1 MKIVAEVIPG
11 RVHGLS
17 GYLPDIAGL
26 ADAIDIPESPLG
38 IPHPNSVATAAFIKA
53 AYGCEVIPHVRLAD
67 LSEVSLLSLA
77 YAARAYGAY
86 GLVILR
92 GEGGGGSFASSED
105 AAKAVHSAKGLEGLK
120 LGAILSLRFNDGDI
134 LTRAAGSFEFFLV
147 TRLNPRNPLGR
158 AEVLEAVR
166 GLGKE
171 VFPYIIVATPE
182 NADVVTRVGQ
192 PCVNEERLPELV
204 EVLEGVVD
212 GVIVSVPH
220 DRAGLLRCLKALRR
234 R

>member
-1 MKIVAEVIPG
+1 LKIVAEVIPG

-17 GYLPDIAGL
+17 GYLPDVAGL
-26 ADAIDIPESPLG
+26 ADAIDVPESPLG

-53 AYGCEVIPHVRLAD
+53 AYGCDVIPHVRLAD
-67 LSEVSLLSLA
+67 LNEVSLLSLA
-77 YAARAYGAY
+77 YAAKTYGAY

-92 GEGGGGSFASSED
+92 GEGGGGGFASSEE
-105 AAKAVHSAKGLEGLK
+105 AAAVIRSAKGLEGLK
-120 LGAILSLRFNDGDI
+120 LGAILSLRFGDEEI
-134 LTRAAGSFEFFLV
+134 LRRAAGPFSFFLV
-147 TRLNPRNPLGR
+147 TRLNPANPLGR

-171 VFPYIIVATPE
+171 VFPYVIVATDA
-182 NADVVTRVGQ
+182 NADVIRRVGQ
-192 PCVNEERLPELV
+192 PHVSEEGLPELV

-220 DRAGLLRCLKALRR
+220 DRAGLRRCLRSLRR